1 MFWKENDKLIYCY
14 DAEKLWIEP
23 WGENA
28 LRIRATKDNMM
39 PPEDWAL
46 MKMENNDARI
56 EIGEESASII
66 NGKIKACVSRYGKIT
81 IYNEKGDLLLEE
93 YSRNRRDLLD
103 EKCSA
108 LEEEAREFKSIV

>member
-28 LRIRATKDNMM
+28 SRIRATKDNIM

-56 EIGEESASII
+56 WTG
-66 NGKIKACVSRYGKIT
+66 
-81 IYNEKGDLLLEE
+81 LL
-93 YSRNRRDLLD
+93 
-103 EKCSA
+103 A
-108 LEEEAREFKSIV
+108 V